1 MPRKNAIQQQQQ
13 QEEEE
18 WIGAAIGLV
27 RSELCLA
34 CTGPVKHAN
43 LISCYVLSWGSLP
56 EPNQAESS
64 RGSSESWVGNK
75 FRTFRFHKPSST
87 WLWQVLLLLAW
98 INRQIKIT

>member
-1 MPRKNAIQQQQQ
+1 MSRKNATQ
-13 QEEEE
+13 QEERGEEE

-56 EPNQAESS
+56 EPNRTEPS
-64 RGSSESWVGNK
+64 RVEVPPRVG
-75 FRTFRFHKPSST
+75 
-87 WLWQVLLLLAW
+87 
-98 INRQIKIT
+98 